1 MKKTKLV
8 YLAVLVAI
16 MVSIIAPTAALAGGW
31 HTNIEI
37 TDIYPGRQPYGQ
49 FWFRITNH
57 GPGNMVNVRVRVTC
71 VSNRLDKHYS
81 NSMWMADQN
90 KVSIVMVTLQPGQ
103 TQAFPSGVSLDSNTF
118 MYDVSCHITAAPWED
133 GGPNWYTEFVP

>member
-16 MVSIIAPTAALAGGW
+16 MVSIVAPTAALAGGW

-57 GPGNMVNVRVRVTC
+57 GPGNMVNVQVRVFC
-71 VSNRLDKHYS
+71 IAPKFDKNVGLWAVGES
-81 NSMWMADQN
+81 RFITQ
-90 KVSIVMVTLQPGQ
+90 MVTLQPGQ
-103 TQAFPSGVSLDSNTF
+103 TQAFPTGISLDSTVF
-118 MYDVSCHITAAPWED
+118 SYDVTCDIAQGHHWED
-133 GGPNWYTEFVP
+133 GGPNVYTEFVP